1 MNIKV
6 DSRKVKRGDTFVALR
21 STNDGHKYIE
31 DAINA
36 GASLV
41 VCEEGLYSVD
51 TMIVNDTRDYLIN
64 YLKDNYYSQIS
75 KLKLIGITGTNGKT
89 TSAFL
94 IHQVLNKLDIKCAYI
109 GTIGLY
115 IGKKV
120 RDLPNTTPDILDLY
134 EILFEC
140 AKKEVE
146 YVVMEVS
153 SHALDMRRVDG
164 LEYDYT
170 LFTNLTQE
178 HLNYHGTMDNYC
190 NAKQKLFKMLKSGG
204 KSIVNVDDDY
214 SKHFISKDTITYG
227 FNKSD
232 YQLSD
237 YEIFNN
243 ITYFKVNNNEYHI
256 KLLGKHNV
264 YNMLNVIVVLKD
276 IGFSDMIIKEAI
288 SELTPP
294 PGRMDIIHHKSNLAI
309 VDYAHTPD
317 AVEKIINAVREF
329 AQNNIITIV
338 GCGGNRD
345 KAKRPIMAKIATDLS
360 DYVIFTSDNPRLE
373 EPDEIINDMVDGLD
387 NLNYE
392 IESNREKAIKKG
404 IQKLTN
410 NDILLVLGK
419 GHETYQI
426 IGDKKIDFDDK
437 KIIIDNL

>member
-31 DAINA
+31 DAIAA

-115 IGKKV
+115 IEKKI
-120 RDLPNTTPDILDLY
+120 RDLPNTTPDILDIY

-140 AKKEVE
+140 AEKEVE

-170 LFTNLTQE
+170 LFTNLTQD

-237 YEIFNN
+237 YEIINN

-264 YNMLNVIVVLKD
+264 YNMLNVIIVLKD

-404 IQKLTN
+404 IQKLN
-410 NDILLVLGK
+410 NSDILLVLGK

>member
-31 DAINA
+31 DAIAA

-115 IGKKV
+115 IGEKI
-120 RDLPNTTPDILDLY
+120 RDLPNTTPDILDIY

-140 AKKEVE
+140 AEKEVE

-170 LFTNLTQE
+170 LFTNLTQD

-237 YEIFNN
+237 YEIINN

-264 YNMLNVIVVLKD
+264 YNMLNVIIVLKD

-404 IQKLTN
+404 IQKLN
-410 NDILLVLGK
+410 NSDILLVLGK